1 MKLAHRKPGASQL
14 RPVVCSTALALTLMA
29 PCGAAFAQE
38 DAGTRN
44 FEIYF
49 GAGGGASPMQLDSR
63 DFNANAG
70 GFFTSIPGN
79 VQQVSQD
86 SSLSGGYKGFL
97 GVRLFR
103 YVGLEAGF
111 GSLGSVSF
119 TAEGTNW
126 GGGLN
131 TFTNKGDYAASM
143 AYRAVLLTLPTD
155 DHGSYIHVKG
165 GTADVDVTLTESIS
179 ITSGFSTFE
188 DKRTTTKSSTHPLF
202 GIGYTMAVGEKNGR
216 LRFELEHLGE
226 IGDVYK
232 FGESPGRASVTFI
245 STSYIISF

>member
-1 MKLAHRKPGASQL
+1 MRLDLTRSGAAQL
-14 RPVVCSTALALTLMA
+14 RPVARHAALALTLLA
-29 PCGAAFAQE
+29 PCGPAFAQE
-38 DAGTRN
+38 DTGTKN

-63 DFNANAG
+63 DFNANTG

-103 YVGLEAGF
+103 YFGFEAGF

-119 TAEGTNW
+119 TAEGTAWEGVPGNA
-126 GGGLN
+126 
-131 TFTNKGDYAASM
+131 FINKGEYAASM
-143 AYRAVLLTLPTD
+143 AYRAVLLTIPTD
-155 DHGSYIHVKG
+155 DHGSYLHVKG
-165 GTADVDVTLTESIS
+165 GTADVDVTLKETIS
-179 ITSGFSTFE
+179 TAFSST
-188 DKRTTTKSSTHPLF
+188 DTVLTTTRSSTHPLF

-226 IGDVYK
+226 IGDAYK

>member
-1 MKLAHRKPGASQL
+1 MKLAHPEPGASQL
-14 RPVVCSTALALTLMA
+14 RPLACFAALALTLA
-29 PCGAAFAQE
+29 ASSGAAFAQE
-38 DAGTRN
+38 DAGSKN

-63 DFNANAG
+63 DFNSDVG
-70 GFFTSIPGN
+70 GFFTTIPGR
-79 VQQVSQD
+79 VQEVTQD
-86 SSLSGGYKGFL
+86 NSLSGGYKGFI

-103 YVGLEAGF
+103 YIGLEAGF

-119 TAEGTNW
+119 TAEGSNW
-126 GGGLN
+126 QGNSN
-131 TFTNKGDYAASM
+131 TFVNKGEYAASM

-155 DHGSYIHVKG
+155 ELGSYFHVKA

-179 ITSGFSTFE
+179 ITQGFTTLE